1 MLKLHV
7 SYIKE
12 QSKKY
17 AFKASVFQYLFTL
30 HYRNIIPLSASLK
43 SPISCSTDFE
53 TGCKPVWFFF
63 ITYSFLLIFIL
74 FLLDIF
80 VFLVSL
86 FCVFFQN
93 VFDIRIIL
101 LGKIISLT
109 GQRFQTDFYDR
120 RQFCMFDR
128 KFDRVRL
135 RLFELLLQSQVVL
148 DPK

>member
-1 MLKLHV
+1 MGAHLFKVNMDAHLFKVNMDDNPFASHLATWLDKF
-7 SYIKE
+7 SNGDLC
-12 QSKKY
+12 
-17 AFKASVFQYLFTL
+17 KASVFQYLFTNNT
-30 HYRNIIPLSASLK
+30 HENRNIIPLLASIK

-86 FCVFFQN
+86 FCLFFQN

-109 GQRFQTDFYDR
+109 G
-120 RQFCMFDR
+120 
-128 KFDRVRL
+128 
-135 RLFELLLQSQVVL
+135 
-148 DPK
+148 